1 MHLDGETFNCTV
13 QKMPRVNPLVLL
25 YSFSPRPACKKL
37 GAPTP
42 NSSWQARYS
51 FLALPIFSGH
61 STLKYGTP
69 STPHHTFTSTHL
81 IVAFIQKLI
90 ALAEISLLP
99 VPYSLTLCFVS
110 VCGSLHL
117 SLYHFLNVIKFPA
130 DLHTSP
136 EYIKYICSGSSA
148 QCISILICII
158 PQNISKTI
166 GSTVKRPMV
175 NTKCQWW
182 PASHNQFDIRSW
194 SLVHCPEYAT
204 NVSLPSCWKRH
215 LKRVEHSSSPPL

>member
-1 MHLDGETFNCTV
+1 M
-13 QKMPRVNPLVLL
+13 
-25 YSFSPRPACKKL
+25 
-37 GAPTP
+37 
-42 NSSWQARYS
+42 
-51 FLALPIFSGH
+51 
-61 STLKYGTP
+61 
-69 STPHHTFTSTHL
+69 STHL

-99 VPYSLTLCFVS
+99 VPYPLTLFSVS

-158 PQNISKTI
+158 PQPENISKTI

-194 SLVHCPEYAT
+194 SLVHCPEYAY
-204 NVSLPSCWKRH
+204 LYFYKF
-215 LKRVEHSSSPPL
+215 